1 MTPAKQADETF
12 HYGEILETFAAI
24 RQEDQEVALLREPHS
39 QSRVTWL
46 SEPGQ
51 LPERLMRNIV
61 RCLHRSRVYAENG
74 HNRKVRLIYV
84 PSDSFPLPPISKFDV
99 VDLVVDT
106 RFSNVTWMNR
116 TPGGGDSWSPISEE
130 HKTKIRVFFDLPV
143 LNEVEDDEGA
153 QDVETTGD
161 GV

>member
-1 MTPAKQADETF
+1 MSST
-12 HYGEILETFAAI
+12 Y
-24 RQEDQEVALLREPHS
+24 
-39 QSRVTWL
+39 
-46 SEPGQ
+46 
-51 LPERLMRNIV
+51 PERLVSNHSVLRW
-61 RCLHRSRVYAENG
+61 S
-74 HNRKVRLIYV
+74 
-84 PSDSFPLPPISKFDV
+84 SSKFDV

-116 TPGGGDSWSPISEE
+116 TPGGVDSWSPISEE